1 MQLNDY
7 LQSPSFKKY
16 LNSPNYA
23 KIVKYIIF
31 YDILFD
37 ETPKKIDELISRIND
52 SNIEINYINIVS
64 NKLLAKN
71 DNKKKI
77 YQNLLEKVGNLKYEI
92 NTSNESP
99 YFEKVLSLFNKN
111 NITINLRNKRVIS
124 NNMEKIISI
133 YPLLDNNISSIADMV
148 LGTNKALY
156 SNKDYYRV
164 RKSILDYLK
173 EQSVSLLDTT
183 LISYYLDRYYFASK
197 SELVISNNVEVT
209 KELLDNTYKQY
220 KNDINSFLSFLLND
234 KKEKRVV
241 NKEEELRIIL
251 PYEEDPKV
259 LEGYLVIQEKIK
271 TLQEEEIK
279 RLSEKKGILEENIN

>member
-16 LNSPNYA
+16 LNSPNYD

-259 LEGYLVIQEKIK
+259 LEDYLVIQEKIK
-271 TLQEEEIK
+271 TLQEEDIK